1 MATTPINGI
10 DGLSATR
17 LDKDKKA
24 DKSLGQDAFLELM
37 ITQLKN
43 QDPTNPMQN
52 GEFLS
57 QMAQFGTVSGIN
69 NLEKSFGALATS
81 LQSNQ
86 ALQASTMVGRTVQ
99 VESSKLRLPESG
111 EARFVVELPAPAR
124 GLSVAIKD
132 EAGQTVRVFNQGDM
146 TKAELSLKAGEHEV
160 KWDGLDAAGKQLKP
174 GLYTVSVVGI
184 DDAGKTALKTLMT
197 APVDSVSLPRN
208 GQPPILNVAD
218 FGPMKLE
225 DIRSVR

>member
-10 DGLSATR
+10 DSLSASR

-24 DKSLGQDAFLELM
+24 EKSLGQDAFLELM

-99 VESSKLRLPESG
+99 VESAKLRLPETGDKSF
-111 EARFVVELPAPAR
+111 AVELAEPVRAMR
-124 GLSVAIKD
+124 ITVKD
-132 EAGQTVRVFNQGDM
+132 DAGATVRTFNHGDL
-146 TKAELSLKAGEHEV
+146 TKTDRLLKAGEHDIT
-160 KWDGLDAAGKQLKP
+160 WDGLDADGKRAKP
-174 GLYTVSVVGI
+174 GIYTITAASI
-184 DDAGKTALKTLMT
+184 DEAGSTALTTLMN
-197 APVDSVSLPRN
+197 APVESVSLPRN

-225 DIRSVR
+225 DIRRVR